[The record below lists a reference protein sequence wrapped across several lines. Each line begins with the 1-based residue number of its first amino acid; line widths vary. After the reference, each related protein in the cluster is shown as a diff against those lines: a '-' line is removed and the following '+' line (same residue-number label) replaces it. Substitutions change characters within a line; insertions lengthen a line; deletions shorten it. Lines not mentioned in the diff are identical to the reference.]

1 MTLSFF
7 KYYLKYIIQSQNR
20 QKLILLAVIGLVISS
35 FSLVVLQGVMG
46 GLQNGLIE
54 RSKKVIGSGYI
65 DLGLMSQKDEEYQN
79 ILSELDRLGVQYY
92 PEFELEVMVKHEN
105 SVHPMVL
112 HAVDALPHGYGKF
125 LKQKNTNNLVLGSD
139 LARSIG
145 SYYGAEI
152 SIISPSHIDS
162 YIQKVPKMATIE
174 VSDFYSSSIPDVDSL
189 HAWVR
194 LKFVHNMIRAYD
206 INKIVFYNNDF
217 EKIQKSNFFK
227 KYNLVSW
234 EDQNSTLVWALNLE
248 TRVMLFLF
256 VATSFLIGICIV
268 SGFLIF
274 YQKIKIDMAS
284 FWLLG
289 LSKTKIL
296 KLTSRFGHLITLS
309 SCAFGLILGLT
320 FLFILKNNQLTI
332 MPDVFIERSLPVKI
346 TSLNI
351 VISFVVPYF
360 ISTIFTNLV
369 FSIFKKEEISFL
381 SFLRKML

>member
-54 RSKKVIGSGYI
+54 RSKKVVGSGYI

-92 PEFELEVMVKHEN
+92 PELELEVMVKHEN

-125 LKQKNTNNLVLGSD
+125 LAQKNTNNLVLGSD

-174 VSDFYSSSIPDVDSL
+174 VSDFYSSNIPDVDSL

-217 EKIQKSNFFK
+217 EKIQKNNFLK

-309 SCAFGLILGLT
+309 SCAFGLVLGLT

-360 ISTIFTNLV
+360 ISTIFTSLV